1 MNVPPVD
8 ELIDRLAAD
17 AKPVRPLAS
26 PLKRALKTLALL
38 ALGGGIAVL
47 ARGDAERLLARY
59 AGREGIMALELAAM
73 LATGVLAVTAAFFVS
88 FPGRSRRWLLAPIP
102 PFLLWLFLSGLGCY
116 GDWVRNGPTGL
127 ELGHSLDC
135 LLFILATSIFL
146 APLLIWR
153 LSRAAP
159 IDPLPVALLG
169 GLGIAA
175 LAAFL
180 LNFFHETDVTV
191 IDLAVH
197 LVAILLVVA
206 ATGLLNRR
214 TLAPA

>member
-1 MNVPPVD
+1 
-8 ELIDRLAAD
+8 
-17 AKPVRPLAS
+17 
-26 PLKRALKTLALL
+26 
-38 ALGGGIAVL
+38 
-47 ARGDAERLLARY
+47 
-59 AGREGIMALELAAM
+59 
-73 LATGVLAVTAAFFVS
+73 
-88 FPGRSRRWLLAPIP
+88 
-102 PFLLWLFLSGLGCY
+102 
-116 GDWVRNGPTGL
+116 VRNGPTGL

>member
-8 ELIDRLAAD
+8 ELIDQLAAD

-88 FPGRSRRWLLAPIP
+88 VPGRSRRWLLAPIP

>member
-73 LATGVLAVTAAFFVS
+73 LATEC
-88 FPGRSRRWLLAPIP
+88 WLSPL
-102 PFLLWLFLSGLGCY
+102 
-116 GDWVRNGPTGL
+116 
-127 ELGHSLDC
+127 HSL
-135 LLFILATSIFL
+135 FRS
-146 APLLIWR
+146 
-153 LSRAAP
+153 
-159 IDPLPVALLG
+159 
-169 GLGIAA
+169 
-175 LAAFL
+175 LAARGVGCLRPSPHFSSGC
-180 LNFFHETDVTV
+180 F
-191 IDLAVH
+191 
-197 LVAILLVVA
+197 
-206 ATGLLNRR
+206 
-214 TLAPA
+214 

>member
-8 ELIDRLAAD
+8 ELIDQLAAD

-88 FPGRSRRWLLAPIP
+88 VPGRSRRWLLAPIP

-127 ELGHSLDC
+127 EIGHSLDC

>member
-1 MNVPPVD
+1 MSVPPVD

-88 FPGRSRRWLLAPIP
+88 VPGRSRRWLLAPIP

-153 LSRAAP
+153 LARAKP
-159 IDPLPVALLG
+159 IDPLPVALLS

>member
-88 FPGRSRRWLLAPIP
+88 VPGRSRRWLLAPIP

-127 ELGHSLDC
+127 EIGHSLDC